1 MKDNVRV
8 VECVSKMSKVMNGS
22 GFAVTSAMGG
32 IALLATTFPP
42 KTHFL
47 MSTIA
52 QNACKITCLCLK
64 HVNKLCFNHVS

>member
-42 KTHFL
+42 TTHFL

-52 QNACKITCLCLK
+52 
-64 HVNKLCFNHVS
+64 